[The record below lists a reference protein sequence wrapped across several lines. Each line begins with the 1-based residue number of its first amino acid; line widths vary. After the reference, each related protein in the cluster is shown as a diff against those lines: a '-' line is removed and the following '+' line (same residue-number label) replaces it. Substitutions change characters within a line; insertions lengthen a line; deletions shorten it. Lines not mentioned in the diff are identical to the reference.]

1 MISHALP
8 ENGSLALLQLLQKE
22 CELLRQ
28 FVGLLGHEQALLR
41 TGEVDKLSAITEQ
54 KNSLSGQL
62 NALSSQRLP
71 ALAALGF
78 SGDRSGMEGW
88 QASLS
93 PSDPCRRTW
102 DEILLLA
109 RQARDINTLNGNL
122 IHIRMQHNHQAMESL
137 KLNKGTID
145 LYGPD
150 GQTASS
156 GNRRVFGE
164 A

>member
-1 MISHALP
+1 MISSALP
-8 ENGSLALLQLLQKE
+8 KNGSIALLQYLQTE

-28 FVGLLGHEQALLR
+28 FVDLLGHEQALLR
-41 TGEVDKLSAITEQ
+41 AGEVDNLLPITEQ

-71 ALAALGF
+71 ALVALGF
-78 SGDRSGMEGW
+78 SGDRSGMEAW
-88 QASLS
+88 QVSLS
-93 PSDPCRRTW
+93 PSDPCRKAW

-137 KLNKGTID
+137 QLNKGTID